1 MNNLRYVYVV
11 VVQKDGMQ
19 SSKLRWIK
27 CAFPTRK
34 HAVKWIKKA
43 HEREFDLI
51 KDSPLTE
58 YRIKQVILRAYT
70 DPRIQSPVI

>member
-19 SSKLRWIK
+19 SSRLRWIK
-27 CAFPTRK
+27 CAFQTRQ
-34 HAVKWIKKA
+34 HAVKWIKRA
-43 HEREFDLI
+43 QEREAELI

-70 DPRIQSPVI
+70 DPRIKHAAV